1 MRFSHCLLPSNV
13 GGIPGKIKKAWNQR
27 YLGGFV
33 SRKVGNIA
41 VRISH
46 SWGMRRR
53 KHKVVTSCYRRGVEA
68 VPEGDNF
75 HELPTRVSG
84 LGRQAGVSSKTRRS
98 CSIVSVASPSIFR

>member
-98 CSIVSVASPSIFR
+98 CSIV